1 MNKAQKIKNKKIFF
15 FSRINLLLVFK
26 KLYMYK
32 KENIVNGIIPKIL
45 VFISKAEKK
54 LNNKTF
60 FKILHLQCST
70 LFKGTGHEVYSREK
84 VVSQGNMF
92 S

>member
-60 FKILHLQCST
+60 FKFF
-70 LFKGTGHEVYSREK
+70 LFK
-84 VVSQGNMF
+84 
-92 S
+92 